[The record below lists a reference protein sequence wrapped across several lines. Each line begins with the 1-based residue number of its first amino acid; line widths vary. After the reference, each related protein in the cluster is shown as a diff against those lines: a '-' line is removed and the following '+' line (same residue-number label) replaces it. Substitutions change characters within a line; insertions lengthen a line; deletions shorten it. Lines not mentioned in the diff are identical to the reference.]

1 MVADA
6 GSSLVVDPLVPR
18 TLELHQWFHK
28 SLAVNEDAA
37 EEMDTSGES
46 ILNRGSMLVSLTAA
60 EEDAYPMNSQPRGQ
74 ALIINVMDFADE
86 PGIRRGGSEKDADG
100 LKELLEDYLDFQV
113 NVPNSENNFICCFNY
128 VLCGFLNYLPI
139 PSRWSRAPTSVSA
152 RCWTSWRSS
161 PAATSTC

>member
-28 SLAVNEDAA
+28 SLAVSEDAA

-46 ILNRGSMLVSLTAA
+46 ILTTA
-60 EEDAYPMNSQPRGQ
+60 EDAYPMDSQPRGP

-86 PGIRRGGSEKDADG
+86 QGFWRSGSEKDADG
-100 LKELLEDYLDFQV
+100 LRGLLDDYPDFQV
-113 NVPNSENNFICCFNY
+113 NVPNSENNFICCFNH
-128 VLCGFLNYLPI
+128 VLCGFLKYLPI

-161 PAATSTC
+161 LAATSTC